1 MILNNK
7 QWKILFG
14 VCLGIFA
21 GTAFCMK
28 WIEPGFRVND
38 ELFTIL
44 GLEIF
49 YSQERV
55 SAILSG
61 INSSVR
67 TLLQYH
73 LVFDFAFMAGVY
85 PGIAA
90 LCMMARNK
98 VQGVTIKKILLLF
111 ALLQFVALV
120 CDVTENIFLLNWIN
134 SPAEICCFHFYH
146 FIVITKW
153 ILALSG
159 AVAGILVLLL
169 RRKTGIPV

>member
-7 QWKILFG
+7 HWVSLFTF
-14 VCLGIFA
+14 CLGIFA
-21 GTAFCMK
+21 GTAFCLK
-28 WIEPGFRVND
+28 WIEPGFRLHG

-55 SAILSG
+55 SATLSG
-61 INSSVR
+61 IDSSVR
-67 TLLQYH
+67 ILLQYH

-90 LCMMARNK
+90 LCMMVRNK
-98 VQGVTIKKILLLF
+98 VQGLTIKKILLSL

-120 CDVTENIFLLNWIN
+120 CDVTENILLMKWIN
-134 SPAEICCFHFYH
+134 SPEDICCFQFYH

-153 ILALSG
+153 VLALAG
-159 AVAGILVLLL
+159 AAVGILILLI
-169 RRKTGIPV
+169 RRKIKTTV

>member
-7 QWKILFG
+7 HWKTLFA
-14 VCLGIFA
+14 VCLGIFT

-28 WIEPGFRVND
+28 WIEPGFRVNG

-49 YSQERV
+49 YSQEQV

-61 INSSVR
+61 IDSSVR

-98 VQGVTIKKILLLF
+98 VQGVTIKKILLLL
-111 ALLQFVALV
+111 ALLQFLALV

-134 SPAEICCFHFYH
+134 SPGEICCFQFYH
-146 FIVITKW
+146 FIVIAKW
-153 ILALSG
+153 ILALTG
-159 AVAGILVLLL
+159 AAAGILILLFQ
-169 RRKTGIPV
+169 RKIKTTV

>member
-7 QWKILFG
+7 HWKWLFG

-55 SAILSG
+55 STILSG
-61 INSSVR
+61 VDSSVR

-90 LCMMARNK
+90 LCMLARSK
-98 VQGVTIKKILLLF
+98 VQNVSAKKVLLLF
-111 ALLQFVALV
+111 ALLQVVALA
-120 CDVTENIFLLNWIN
+120 CDVTENIFLLNWISN
-134 SPAEICCFHFYH
+134 PREICCFQIYH

-153 ILALSG
+153 ILALG
-159 AVAGILVLLL
+159 GTAAGIFLLL
-169 RRKTGIPV
+169 ISKKVSIAV

>member
-7 QWKILFG
+7 HWETLFG

-28 WIEPGFRVND
+28 WIEPGFRLNG

-44 GLEIF
+44 DLEIF
-49 YSQERV
+49 YSEKQV
-55 SAILSG
+55 SAIFSE
-61 INSSVR
+61 IDFNVR

-90 LCMMARNK
+90 LCMMARNN
-98 VQGVTIKKILLLF
+98 VQGVTIKKILLLL

-134 SPAEICCFHFYH
+134 SPGEICCFQFYH
-146 FIVITKW
+146 IIVITKW
-153 ILALSG
+153 ILALCG
-159 AVAGILVLLL
+159 AVAGILVLLF
-169 RRKTGIPV
+169 RRKTVKPV